1 MVPPNIPAPK
11 TKRMRFLARVRV
23 MPHKALLDPQG
34 KAVQHGLGNLGLK
47 EVQDVRV
54 GKHITLELDAPNA
67 EAAKATVE
75 KACSTLLSNPV
86 MEYAEFDISP
96 LS

>member
-1 MVPPNIPAPK
+1 MVPTIIPVPK
-11 TKRMRFLARVRV
+11 INRMRFLARVRV

-54 GKHITLELDAPNA
+54 GKHITLELEASDA
-67 EAAKATVE
+67 AAAQALVE
-75 KACSTLLSNPV
+75 KACTTLLANPV
-86 MEYAEFDISP
+86 MEYAEFDLSP

>member
-1 MVPPNIPAPK
+1 MAPTRIPAQK
-11 TKRMRFLARVRV
+11 TNRMRFLARVRV

-54 GKHITLELDAPNA
+54 GKHITLELDAADA
-67 EAAKATVE
+67 EAAKAAVE
-75 KACSTLLSNPV
+75 KACTTLLANPV
-86 MEYAEFDISP
+86 MEYAEFDLSP
-96 LS
+96 LN